1 MFTSWAM
8 PAAILLSAIIL
19 FACRSMSDLAAFSRS
34 VSRMR
39 LIRPLV
45 NRAAPAAMIAR
56 PSAVNSAIQYLPL
69 TSGDRISSGLSLST
83 STHLVCCTGVAAM
96 KAS

>member
-1 MFTSWAM
+1 
-8 PAAILLSAIIL
+8 
-19 FACRSMSDLAAFSRS
+19 MSDLAAFSRS

-39 LIRPLV
+39 LTRLLV

-56 PSAVNSAIQYLPL
+56 PIAVSRAIQYLPL
-69 TSGDRISSGLSLST
+69 TSGDRISSGFSLST
-83 STHLVCCTGVAAM
+83 STHLVCSTGVAAM